1 MTTHT
6 DRKGADILAALD
18 KLAENGM
25 PFVDVVKRDGFSGWG
40 VSPVDSAKHVAAQ
53 EARNQLFDPL
63 RGGTVQ
69 IHEDPGAAYWKEATK
84 MAEHTD
90 RIGQFLEQSGVGF
103 VSEEFPDIWQLHMH
117 AGRDE
122 LIRFA
127 QLVAEDC
134 ARVCAAML
142 GGCHDRSE
150 YDAYSPDDAQTIGWV
165 DALNESQ
172 KRIRARYSLATPSQ
186 AG

>member
-1 MTTHT
+1 MTTHA
-6 DRKGADILAALD
+6 DRKSADILAALD

-63 RGGTVQ
+63 RGGTIE

-90 RIGQFLEQSGVGF
+90 RIKQMAQE
-103 VSEEFPDIWQLHMH
+103 
-117 AGRDE
+117 AGLDLDPHGGIARAYE
-122 LIRFA
+122 VHLTRFA

-134 ARVCAAML
+134 ARIA
-142 GGCHDRSE
+142 DESE
-150 YDAYSPDDAQTIGWV
+150 PRRGVGDEIRYYYSPTI
-165 DALNESQ
+165 A
-172 KRIRARYSLATPSQ
+172 APSQ

>member
-6 DRKGADILAALD
+6 DRIKQ
-18 KLAENGM
+18 M
-25 PFVDVVKRDGFSGWG
+25 
-40 VSPVDSAKHVAAQ
+40 AQ
-53 EARNQLFDPL
+53 EAGFPSM
-63 RGGTVQ
+63 TVDNLSQ
-69 IHEDPGAAYWKEATK
+69 QD
-84 MAEHTD
+84 AE
-90 RIGQFLEQSGVGF
+90 RLS
-103 VSEEFPDIWQLHMH
+103 
-117 AGRDE
+117 
-122 LIRFA
+122 RFA